1 MQKYNKNSNKK
12 KIVKNNMKKIN
23 LKNKKIILIIAIL
36 VLVATITAA
45 ITIPQIV
52 TKIQAQKNT
61 LLSYEIIKEV
71 SEGDYKIVITVKSDD
86 GLEYIKLPDGD
97 TLKIMD
103 QRTKVGI
110 DYEIMEDI
118 KYDFVI
124 KQVGKGEI
132 TESIFKEV
140 QKIDGEYT
148 LVNGVYSNKPDLTG
162 FNVNYTRYMYENDQG
177 NMAPGNWIT
186 DDQPQNWYSY
196 KDSKWANL
204 YVESGGPETYY
215 VWIPRYCFKLDQ
227 DAQRSDV
234 KFIDT
239 SNNYKDADGNITTW
253 AELKEQ
259 GYQIPE
265 AFQFNGYRIPGYWSM
280 KYTAGDTTTP
290 STVNYYI
297 SV

>member
-1 MQKYNKNSNKK
+1 MQKSNKNSNKK

-45 ITIPQIV
+45 ITISQIV

-61 LLSYEIIKEV
+61 LLSYEVIKEV

-110 DYEIMEDI
+110 DYEIMEDT

-124 KQVGKGEI
+124 KQVGKDEV

-148 LVNGVYSNKPDLTG
+148 LVNGV
-162 FNVNYTRYMYENDQG
+162 
-177 NMAPGNWIT
+177 
-186 DDQPQNWYSY
+186 
-196 KDSKWANL
+196 
-204 YVESGGPETYY
+204 
-215 VWIPRYCFKLDQ
+215 
-227 DAQRSDV
+227 
-234 KFIDT
+234 
-239 SNNYKDADGNITTW
+239 
-253 AELKEQ
+253 
-259 GYQIPE
+259 
-265 AFQFNGYRIPGYWSM
+265 
-280 KYTAGDTTTP
+280 
-290 STVNYYI
+290 
-297 SV
+297 